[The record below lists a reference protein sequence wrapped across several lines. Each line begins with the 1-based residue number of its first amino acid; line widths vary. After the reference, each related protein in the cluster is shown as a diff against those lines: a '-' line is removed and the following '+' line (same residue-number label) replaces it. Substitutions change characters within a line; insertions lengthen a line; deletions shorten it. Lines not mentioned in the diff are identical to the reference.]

1 VTIVADRGF
10 GDHKLYAF
18 LQDEL
23 KFDDIIRF
31 RQQILVTSST
41 GDARKA
47 MDWILPGGR
56 MKMLKGVTV
65 TALKQG
71 VPAVVCVQDRK
82 MKDAWCLATSRA
94 DLTGTQIKKR
104 YGRRFS
110 IEEMFRDMKD
120 LRFGMGLSWM
130 KVRRPDRRDR
140 LFLIATLAHALLT
153 FLGAAGEELGFDR
166 HLKTN
171 TSKKRT
177 LSLLRQGLLWYD
189 LSLTMN
195 QDRCLALM
203 RRFDQLI
210 QRQVFFREVLGAI

>member
-1 VTIVADRGF
+1 
-10 GDHKLYAF
+10 
-18 LQDEL
+18 
-23 KFDDIIRF
+23 
-31 RQQILVTSST
+31 
-41 GDARKA
+41 
-47 MDWILPGGR
+47 
-56 MKMLKGVTV
+56 
-65 TALKQG
+65 
-71 VPAVVCVQDRK
+71 
-82 MKDAWCLATSRA
+82 
-94 DLTGTQIKKR
+94 TQIKKR

-166 HLKTN
+166 YLKTN

-177 LSLLRQGLLWYD
+177 LSLLRQGLRWYD

-195 QDRCLALM
+195 QDRFVALM

-210 QRQVFFREVLGAI
+210 HRQIFFREVLGAV